1 MAIDLSYRPLVTRQR
16 EFIHFIVFS
25 GRTREEA
32 YEQMNS
38 ETLDDE
44 TRTRI
49 SRAAKSMFFLPH
61 VYSYYNALMEEA
73 RDKATGKA
81 LWTKEVAEK
90 KLLRLVEQAEEEIY
104 GDPDNGVKGHRITMS
119 RLNAII
125 LPVKE
130 LNLMNGLNQTN
141 VNMNGGC
148 VVQFVGEEDIK
159 D

>member
-1 MAIDLSYRPLVTRQR
+1 MARDPNLRPLLPRQR
-16 EFIHFIVFS
+16 EFIHLIVYN
-25 GRTREEA
+25 GLTREEA
-32 YEQMNS
+32 YAQMNG

-44 TRTRI
+44 SRTRI

-104 GDPDNGVKGHRITMS
+104 GDPDKGIQGNRITMS

-141 VNMNGGC
+141 LNMNGGC
-148 VVQFVGEEDIK
+148 VVQFVGEEDIP

>member
-1 MAIDLSYRPLVTRQR
+1 MARDPNLRPLLPRQR
-16 EFIHFIVFS
+16 EFVHLIVYN
-25 GRTREEA
+25 GLTREEA
-32 YEQMNS
+32 YAQING

-44 TRTRI
+44 SRTRI

-104 GDPDNGVKGHRITMS
+104 GDPDKGIKGNRITMS

-148 VVQFVGEEDIK
+148 VVQFVGEEDIP